1 LSYRSIACA
10 VLACAS
16 LAACSQTAA
25 LTNEPQRTNSAA
37 ATSVRANPPQRFAG
51 FLAAVREADAAVVA
65 TLVSVD
71 DAAEAPDKFLT
82 ATRWRVGRLVA
93 GSGVRPGD
101 TVAVRLPTGRRGDG
115 SGEWAAGTPTG
126 APGAGPAM
134 SVGDEYLLLLSRRTY
149 EAQVKARG
157 GRPLDGVT
165 GAGPGLRKVTG
176 RNRIEAAEPF
186 EAPAT
191 VDELASMIGD

>member
-1 LSYRSIACA
+1 MVFRSYACA
-10 VLACAS
+10 ALASAC

-25 LTNEPQRTNSAA
+25 VTDEPLGIKSAA
-37 ATSVRANPPQRFAG
+37 ESRLPADPPQRFAG

-65 TLVSVD
+65 TLLSVD
-71 DAAEAPDKFLT
+71 DAAEGPDRFLT
-82 ATRWRVGRLVA
+82 STRWRVGRLVS
-93 GSGVRPGD
+93 GSGARRGD
-101 TVAVRLPTGRRGDG
+101 TIVVRLPTGRRGDG
-115 SGEWAAGTPTG
+115 SREWAADAPTG
-126 APGAGPAM
+126 APGTVPAIRA
-134 SVGDEYLLLLSRRTY
+134 GDEYLLLLSRRTY

-176 RNRIEAAEPF
+176 PNRIEAGEPF

-191 VDELASMIGD
+191 VDELTSMIGE

>member
-1 LSYRSIACA
+1 LSYRSYACA
-10 VLACAS
+10 ALASAC
-16 LAACSQTAA
+16 LAACSQNAA
-25 LTNEPQRTNSAA
+25 VTNEPLGINSAA
-37 ATSVRANPPQRFAG
+37 ATSVAAQSSQRFAG
-51 FLAAVREADAAVVA
+51 FLAAVRGADAAVVA

-71 DAAEAPDKFLT
+71 DAAPGPDRFLT
-82 ATRWRVGRLVA
+82 STRWRVGRLVA
-93 GSGVRPGD
+93 GAGVAPGA

-134 SVGDEYLLLLSRRTY
+134 RAGDEYLLLLSRRTY

-176 RNRIEAAEPF
+176 PNRIEAAEPF

-191 VDELASMIGD
+191 VDELASMIGE